1 MEEGMAS
8 DDFEFTA
15 ADDAEAGQSAA
26 TLVSIE
32 RKETKE
38 GDFFRV
44 WHFKTV
50 TGAEL
55 SGSSS
60 LSSGP
65 QSKAYRWARA
75 IIGREPQPGA
85 RPRGARGARACPGR
99 EPQPGERAGFL
110 FGKGCIVEV
119 KVNDAGFA
127 KVVEVY
133 PNATRPATPQAAPAP
148 VAVAVGAPAPGGG
161 ATAGGGPARPGPPG
175 PPARVNKGHPRR
187 EARRARAAAR
197 AAAHVC

>member
-1 MEEGMAS
+1 MSS

-15 ADDAEAGQSAA
+15 GDDTEAGQYAA

-75 IIGREPQPGA
+75 IIGREPQPG
-85 RPRGARGARACPGR
+85 
-99 EPQPGERAGFL
+99 ERAGFL

-133 PNATRPATPQAAPAP
+133 PNANRPTANVAAPVAAIP
-148 VAVAVGAPAPGGG
+148 VAVAVGAPE
-161 ATAGGGPARPGPPG
+161 PPNNFDDDG
-175 PPARVNKGHPRR
+175 LPF
-187 EARRARAAAR
+187 
-197 AAAHVC
+197 

>member
-15 ADDAEAGQSAA
+15 GDDTEAGQYAA

-60 LSSGP
+60 PSSGRP
-65 QSKAYRWARA
+65 RTPAARA
-75 IIGREPQPGA
+75 LPA
-85 RPRGARGARACPGR
+85 ARGAAAWRT
-99 EPQPGERAGFL
+99 
-110 FGKGCIVEV
+110 GK
-119 KVNDAGFA
+119 
-127 KVVEVY
+127 
-133 PNATRPATPQAAPAP
+133 PARW
-148 VAVAVGAPAPGGG
+148 PGGG
-161 ATAGGGPARPGPPG
+161 GVPPRGRPRVAPPPG
-175 PPARVNKGHPRR
+175 VPVELRPR
-187 EARRARAAAR
+187 
-197 AAAHVC
+197 

>member
-1 MEEGMAS
+1 MEEGMPS

-15 ADDAEAGQSAA
+15 GDDTEAGQYAA

-65 QSKAYRWARA
+65 QSKASRWARA
-75 IIGREPQPGA
+75 II
-85 RPRGARGARACPGR
+85 GR

-119 KVNDAGFA
+119 KVNDAGFSQVDEIG
-127 KVVEVY
+127 K
-133 PNATRPATPQAAPAP
+133 N
-148 VAVAVGAPAPGGG
+148 
-161 ATAGGGPARPGPPG
+161 
-175 PPARVNKGHPRR
+175 PRR
-187 EARRARAAAR
+187 TP
-197 AAAHVC
+197 VPP

>member
-1 MEEGMAS
+1 MSS
-8 DDFEFTA
+8 DDFECTA
-15 ADDAEAGQSAA
+15 GHDPEAGQYAA

-75 IIGREPQPGA
+75 IIGREPQPG
-85 RPRGARGARACPGR
+85 
-99 EPQPGERAGFL
+99 ERAGFL

-133 PNATRPATPQAAPAP
+133 PNATRPVTPQAAPAP
-148 VAVAVGAPAPGGG
+148 VAVPADAPE
-161 ATAGGGPARPGPPG
+161 PPNNFEDDG
-175 PPARVNKGHPRR
+175 LPSHAWP
-187 EARRARAAAR
+187 
-197 AAAHVC
+197 

>member
-15 ADDAEAGQSAA
+15 GDDTEAGQYAA

-75 IIGREPQPGA
+75 IIGREPQPG
-85 RPRGARGARACPGR
+85 
-99 EPQPGERAGFL
+99 ERAGFL

-133 PNATRPATPQAAPAP
+133 PNATRPVTPQAAPAP
-148 VAVAVGAPAPGGG
+148 AAPPPSSVCGRLTSDPLATRVGITGSSIYVRHGDGEQRPSVWVRTPGG
-161 ATAGGGPARPGPPG
+161 
-175 PPARVNKGHPRR
+175 
-187 EARRARAAAR
+187 
-197 AAAHVC
+197 AH

>member
-1 MEEGMAS
+1 MEEGMPS

-15 ADDAEAGQSAA
+15 GDDTEAGQYAA

-65 QSKAYRWARA
+65 QSKAYRWARRSPELMERWASRDTRGHLLTWDWGEPDEEGFYTPA
-75 IIGREPQPGA
+75 ITTVDDGVRLVTAEA
-85 RPRGARGARACPGR
+85 LARALPEDW
-99 EPQPGERAGFL
+99 EPFWDEIPT
-110 FGKGCIVEV
+110 V
-119 KVNDAGFA
+119 
-127 KVVEVY
+127 
-133 PNATRPATPQAAPAP
+133 
-148 VAVAVGAPAPGGG
+148 
-161 ATAGGGPARPGPPG
+161 
-175 PPARVNKGHPRR
+175 
-187 EARRARAAAR
+187 
-197 AAAHVC
+197 